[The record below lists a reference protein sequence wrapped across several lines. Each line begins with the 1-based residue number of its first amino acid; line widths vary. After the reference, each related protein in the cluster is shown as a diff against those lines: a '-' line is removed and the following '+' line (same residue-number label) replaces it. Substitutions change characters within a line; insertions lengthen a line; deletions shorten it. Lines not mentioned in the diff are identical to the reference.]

1 MSSRIAASW
10 STTVAYLATGVS
22 VARSDSGDRLVYS
35 SESGRICPSCGRTE
49 TRCSCRGKG
58 ARARIKARE
67 DAESAKA
74 GDGIVRVGRST
85 KGRRGKIVSVVTGV
99 VLDEDALRELAGDLK
114 RRCGTGGA
122 LKDGIIE
129 IQGDHR
135 DTLVLELEKRGFKVK
150 RAG

>member
-1 MSSRIAASW
+1 
-10 STTVAYLATGVS
+10 
-22 VARSDSGDRLVYS
+22 VARDKTGDRLVYS
-35 SESGRICPSCGRTE
+35 SEHGRVCPSCGRSE
-49 TRCSCRGKG
+49 TRCHCRGKG

-67 DAESAKA
+67 EADAAKA

-85 KGRRGKIVSVVTGV
+85 KGRRGKIVSTVTGV
-99 VLDEDALRELAGDLK
+99 PVDANELQDLAAELK

-122 LKDGIIE
+122 LKDGVIE

-135 DTLVLELEKRGFKVK
+135 DTLVEELEKRGFKVK